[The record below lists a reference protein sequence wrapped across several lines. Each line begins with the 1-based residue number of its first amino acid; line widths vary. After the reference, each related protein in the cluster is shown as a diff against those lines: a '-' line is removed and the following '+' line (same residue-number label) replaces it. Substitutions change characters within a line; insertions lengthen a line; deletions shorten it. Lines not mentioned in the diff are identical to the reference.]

1 MKNLV
6 CLIGQLGNG
15 GTERQLSLFLK
26 YLDRDKYNPIVIVT
40 NNSEGRWKEYIE
52 NELSVEINSLGNS
65 NPALKLLKYRSILSK
80 YKPAAVLC
88 WSFFANPLCKLSWG
102 TKFIGALR
110 NDLAESKN
118 GISDFHIK
126 QALKPKHF
134 IVNSSLL
141 SQQLTEDGIE
151 PGKISV
157 VYNFFERNPDF
168 EDVEK
173 LKEIRAAERQK
184 YNIPEDALVVAWAA
198 RDNPGKGFPFFVDV
212 FEKASQ
218 KIPNLHAFLGG
229 TGSLAIKDEILK
241 RGLGEKTSI
250 AGDIKNIRLILP
262 LADIFFLPSVT
273 EGMPNIFIEAID
285 AQCGLLATNTGGIKD
300 ILSCLDDDLMSKLV
314 IEERDVDLGAEK
326 LIYLCENE
334 KFRKDSTKKA
344 RKILEKMKPD
354 AIMAE
359 FYKIIEN

>member
-1 MKNLV
+1 MKNLI

-26 YLDRDKYNPIVIVT
+26 YLDREKYNPMVVVT

-52 NELSVEINSLGNS
+52 NELSVKINSLGDS
-65 NPALKLLKYRSILSK
+65 NAALKLLKYRSILSK

-110 NDLAESKN
+110 NDLAASKA
-118 GISDFHIK
+118 GINNFHIK

-141 SQQLTEDGIE
+141 NQQLNDAGIDSK
-151 PGKISV
+151 KIST
-157 VYNFFERNPDF
+157 VYNIFEKTTDF
-168 EDVEK
+168 ENE
-173 LKEIRAAERQK
+173 EILQKIRSTERKK
-184 YNIPEDALVVAWAA
+184 YNIPDDAIVVAWAA

-212 FEKASQ
+212 FEKAAQ

-229 TGSLAIKDEILK
+229 TGSLAIESEIVNRALKDK
-241 RGLGEKTSI
+241 VTI

-262 LADIFFLPSVT
+262 LADIFFLPSIS

-285 AQCGLLATNTGGIKD
+285 AKCGLLATDTGGIKD
-300 ILSCLDDDLMSKLV
+300 ILSFAGKDIVSKLL
-314 IEERDVDLGAEK
+314 IEKRESDLGAEK
-326 LIYLCENE
+326 LTFLCENS
-334 KFRKDSTKKA
+334 KFRKEATEEV
-344 RKILEKMKPD
+344 RKILDEMRPET
-354 AIMAE
+354 IMRQ